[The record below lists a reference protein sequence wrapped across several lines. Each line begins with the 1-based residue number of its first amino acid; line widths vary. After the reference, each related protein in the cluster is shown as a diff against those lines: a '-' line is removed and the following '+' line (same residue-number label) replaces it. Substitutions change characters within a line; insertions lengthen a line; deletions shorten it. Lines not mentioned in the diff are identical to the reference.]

1 MSRAGFGVLL
11 AAIPAL
17 WFTASSKAAAP
28 GGSSNTESLKTPTQI
43 LAATKKA
50 VNTATSV
57 HLVAT
62 GTSSGS
68 PIAFNLKLATGRGGE
83 GTITENGLT
92 FQIVRIGTKAYFEG
106 GTAFWKKFGGS
117 IGPQLFDGKWIE
129 ASATSGQLASL
140 TPFTSM
146 RTFITSLLD
155 THGTLKVG
163 RSATI
168 DGRPAIA
175 LTDTTQGGT
184 LYIAATCM
192 PYPLE
197 ITQPK
202 GAGGTIKFESWNQP
216 FGLTAPKNPLNFT
229 NQLKG

>member
-1 MSRAGFGVLL
+1 VTRAGFVVLFV
-11 AAIPAL
+11 AIPAL
-17 WFTASSKAAAP
+17 WFTTGSNAAAP
-28 GGSSNTESLKTPTQI
+28 GGSSNTASLTTPTQI

-50 VNTATSV
+50 VDAATSV

-68 PIAFNLKLATGRGGE
+68 PIAFNLKLVAGRGGE
-83 GTITENGLT
+83 GTVTENGLT
-92 FQIVRIGTKAYFEG
+92 FQIVRIGTKAYFEA
-106 GTAFWKKFGGS
+106 GTAFWKKFAGS
-117 IGPQLFDGKWIE
+117 VGPQLFDGKWIE

-140 TPFTSM
+140 TPFTSL
-146 RTFITSLLD
+146 RAFISSVLD

-163 RSATI
+163 KSATI

-175 LTDTTQGGT
+175 LTDTTKGGT
-184 LYIAATCM
+184 LYVAATGK

-197 ITQPK
+197 ITPSK
-202 GAGGTIKFESWNQP
+202 GAGTVKFESWDQP
-216 FGLTAPKNPLNFT
+216 FSLTAPKNPLNFT